1 MLKDICMKKYNKEI
15 KDCTNEEIYFALL
28 DMTKKLADGK
38 VSEEGQKKV
47 IISQQSSSLES
58 FSRTIS
64 STLVYLTR
72 LNRCL
77 LRMARASM
85 T

>member
-38 VSEEGQKKV
+38 V
-47 IISQQSSSLES
+47 
-58 FSRTIS
+58 
-64 STLVYLTR
+64 
-72 LNRCL
+72 
-77 LRMARASM
+77 
-85 T
+85 

>member
-1 MLKDICMKKYNKEI
+1 
-15 KDCTNEEIYFALL
+15 
-28 DMTKKLADGK
+28 MTKKLADGK

-47 IISQQSSSLES
+47 YYISAEFLIES